1 MEKGRIE
8 GVNIYLR
15 PITMDDTADILRW
28 RNDERVRSNF
38 IDQALF
44 TVETHE
50 NWMRTRVASGSV
62 VQFIIHEK
70 ETGRPVGSVYLR
82 DIDRKN
88 KKAEYGIF
96 IGEADAAGKGLG
108 SEAAR
113 LAVAYARDTLKL
125 HKLMLRVFAD
135 NAGAVKSYQRAGF
148 EKEGYLRDEFL
159 QAGGYR
165 DILLMAIIFEE
176 NQ

>member
-1 MEKGRIE
+1 ME
-8 GVNIYLR
+8 
-15 PITMDDTADILRW
+15 DTEDIVRW
-28 RNDERVRSNF
+28 RNGERVRCNF

-44 TVETHE
+44 TAETHE
-50 NWMRTRVASGSV
+50 NWMRTRVASGKV
-62 VQFIIHEK
+62 VQFIIHER
-70 ETGRPVGSVYLR
+70 ETDQPVGSVYLR
-82 DIDRKN
+82 DIDHKN

-96 IGEADAAGKGLG
+96 IGEAEAAGKGFG

-135 NAGAVKSYQRAGF
+135 NAGAVRSYQKAGF
-148 EKEGYLRDEFL
+148 EKEGYLKDEFL
-159 QAGGYR
+159 QAGKYR